1 MVKRIFLIVCVL
13 AVALGCIGCNWL
25 RSSCAK
31 ALPVI
36 AAAQSYGQ
44 DAQIALD
51 QADTAIRLMPLP
63 EAQKKKAEYAVESCR
78 VALRVAQQ
86 LIAAGADA
94 CSAQDPFAVFKDF
107 IRAWNVLEPLLA
119 KPGVLGAAPG
129 GTPVYAP
136 AIVLA
141 ARAKGAQP

>member
-1 MVKRIFLIVCVL
+1 MLKRIALFVCVL
-13 AVALGCIGCNWL
+13 FLAFACCGCSWF
-25 RSSCAK
+25 RSACEK

-36 AAAQSYGQ
+36 ASAQSYGQ
-44 DAQIALD
+44 DAHIALD
-51 QADTAIRLMPLP
+51 QAESAIRMMPLTD
-63 EAQKKKAEYAVESCR
+63 AQKKQAEYAIEGCR

-107 IRAWNVLEPLLA
+107 IRTWNLLEPLLA
-119 KPGVLGAAPG
+119 KPGVLGAPPG
-129 GTPVYAP
+129 QSSVYAP

-141 ARAKGAQP
+141 ARAKGVQP